1 LASAGSALIY
11 VPVKAPAYYD
21 SDDAESDD
29 ALFTRRKQGI
39 PSLALCQFLPE
50 PVAAVILP

>member
-39 PSLALCQFLPE
+39 PSLALCQFYQNLS
-50 PVAAVILP
+50 LL